1 MRKTVIIIAALL
13 LAAVTAKAQTNPH
26 EINFYIGGY
35 NSQFLEYNT
44 DQNTAMDLYS
54 LYEPM
59 YNVTTGP
66 VLTVDYNYSVLKW
79 LSVGAQLHYSQITVN
94 SYTRIEGSSNTAK
107 RNIFC
112 FLPEAKLR
120 IPSPAHFR
128 MYGRLAAGIS
138 YTPSLGVR
146 FAYDIVPFGI
156 EWGGQRVYGTAEV
169 VYGNVIKGGRIGMGF
184 RF

>member
-13 LAAVTAKAQTNPH
+13 LAAFTAKGQTMPH

-35 NSQFLEYNT
+35 NSQYLAYNT
-44 DQNTAMDLYS
+44 SQDMPMDLYS

-59 YNVTTGP
+59 YRVSTGP
-66 VLTVDYNYSVLKW
+66 VFTLDYNYSVLKW
-79 LSVGAQLHYSQITVN
+79 LSVGAQLHYGQITVN
-94 SYTRIEGSSNTAK
+94 TYKRIEGSSNTAK
-107 RNIFC
+107 RDMFC
-112 FLPEAKLR
+112 LLPQAKLR

-138 YTPSLGVR
+138 YTPSLGVG
-146 FAYDIVPFGI
+146 FAYDIVPFGM
-156 EWGGQRVYGTAEV
+156 EWGGQRVYGTAEL
-169 VYGNVIKGGRIGMGF
+169 VYGNVIKGGRIGMGI